1 MLTKKYRAAIIIPCM
16 VLAALACNLPNVVE
30 ITPTPSATDIPS
42 PTATYTPTA
51 TPTPDTAFYLNSAD
65 LAVFNGD
72 WDQAHTQYETAL
84 NGANDPSEMGDA
96 QLGIGTSYLEQGR
109 HQEAVEAIDL
119 FLNESI
125 EHDSTASGYFLRA
138 EALSALGRHAEAAQD
153 YSMYLVENP
162 GVLDAFVYE
171 RLGDALFAAQD
182 FTGAIDAYVE
192 ALMSASG
199 EDRLQLEIK
208 IGRALAALAD
218 HEAAIE
224 KFRMVLEQTGNEFI
238 RAQMDYLIG
247 RSFILLGDPEQA
259 YEYYIDAVENYP
271 RAFDSYSGLVE
282 LVDNGI
288 PVNELDRGLVDYF
301 AGQYRVAVAAFDRY
315 ISASPFD
322 HEGSVHYY
330 KGLALRALGD
340 YNGANLEWDVLIETH
355 PLDELWDDAWE
366 EIAFTQWAYLDQH
379 DRASETLLTFVEL
392 APGHSRAS
400 EFLFDAARAYE
411 RAGELEEAAV
421 HWEQVAAAYP
431 SSTWAYRSLF
441 LAGIAYYRLEEWA
454 DAANAFQS
462 SLGFVGNDADRAAS
476 YLWMGK
482 VNQAL
487 GDLEPAQAA
496 WNLAVEADPSGYY
509 GLRAADL
516 LIEREPFRST
526 GIADFEYDLEAE
538 RVEAE
543 EWMRVTFTVPDTISL
558 SGLDD
563 VLRMDPRLVRGKAF
577 MELGLLGEAKAEFE
591 SLRSSYANDAV
602 ATYRLMNEWIELGM
616 YQPAIYA
623 SRQIM
628 RLAGMEEQATKFAPN
643 FFKHIRF
650 GPYFKDLVFPEAL
663 RHDLDSLFIFSVI
676 RQESLFEGFVT
687 SYAAARGLMQI
698 IPSTGQAIADQLGW
712 PPGYT
717 ADDLYRPLVSVRL
730 GTQYLAD
737 QRDLFDGDLFAALA
751 AYNAGPGNALIW
763 DGLAGGDQ
771 DLFLEIV
778 RLGQPRDYIRVI
790 YWAYTN
796 YQELYRAE

>member
-1 MLTKKYRAAIIIPCM
+1 M
-16 VLAALACNLPNVVE
+16 
-30 ITPTPSATDIPS
+30 
-42 PTATYTPTA
+42 
-51 TPTPDTAFYLNSAD
+51 
-65 LAVFNGD
+65 
-72 WDQAHTQYETAL
+72 
-84 NGANDPSEMGDA
+84 
-96 QLGIGTSYLEQGR
+96 
-109 HQEAVEAIDL
+109 
-119 FLNESI
+119 
-125 EHDSTASGYFLRA
+125 
-138 EALSALGRHAEAAQD
+138 
-153 YSMYLVENP
+153 
-162 GVLDAFVYE
+162 
-171 RLGDALFAAQD
+171 
-182 FTGAIDAYVE
+182 
-192 ALMSASG
+192 
-199 EDRLQLEIK
+199 LQLEIK
-208 IGRALAALAD
+208 IGRALAASAD
-218 HEAAIE
+218 HESAIE
-224 KFRMVLEQTGNEFI
+224 KFLEVLAQTGDEFI
-238 RAQMDYLIG
+238 KAQMDYLIG
-247 RSFILLGDPEQA
+247 RSYIQLGEPEQA
-259 YEYYIDAVENYP
+259 YDFYIDAVENYP
-271 RAFDSYSGLVE
+271 RAYDSYSGLVE
-282 LVDNGI
+282 LVENGI

-301 AGQYRVAVAAFDRY
+301 AGQYGVAVSAFDRY
-315 ISASPFD
+315 ISTFPID
-322 HEGSVHYY
+322 HVGSVHYY
-330 KGLALRALGD
+330 KGLALRVLGD
-340 YNGANLEWDVLIETH
+340 YNGANLEWDVLIDTH

-379 DRASETLLTFVEL
+379 DQASETLLNFVEL
-392 APGHSRAS
+392 APDHARAA
-400 EFLFDAARAYE
+400 EFLFDAARAFE

-441 LAGIAYYRLEEWA
+441 LAGVTYYRLEKWT
-454 DAANAFQS
+454 DASNVFQS
-462 SLGFVGNDADRAAS
+462 SLGFVGNDTDRAAS

-482 VNQAL
+482 VHQAL

-496 WNLAVEADPSGYY
+496 WNLTVEADPSGYY

-516 LIEREPFRST
+516 LIGREPFQST

-538 RVEAE
+538 RLEAE

-563 VLRMDPRLVRGKAF
+563 ALRMDPRMVRGKAF

-591 SLRSSYANDAV
+591 SLRSSFANDGV
-602 ATYRLMNEWIELGM
+602 TTYRLMNEWIELGM

-628 RLAGMEEQATKFAPN
+628 RLAGMEEQATRFAPN
-643 FFKHIRF
+643 YFRHIRF

-676 RQESLFEGFVT
+676 RQESLFEGFAT

-717 ADDLYRPLVSVRL
+717 TDDLYRPLVSVRL

-763 DGLAGGDQ
+763 DDLAGGDL

-778 RLGQPRDYIRVI
+778 RIGQPQDYIRVI